1 MSSKFHTSAL
11 TGAALTSLLLL
22 GPAQAQTAAETS
34 LSGHEVI
41 FVYAPY
47 VVTRQVV
54 NPMMSKKSA
63 TGIELVTQSRTVNFA
78 DLDLSEAADVAT
90 LTMRVRHAAQDA
102 CTDIEKRYPKSE
114 YRPIPPNQD
123 CVGNA
128 FNEAMVTVR
137 MVEAAAAKY

>member
-1 MSSKFHTSAL
+1 MSKFHTSAL

-34 LSGHEVI
+34 LSGQHEVI

-47 VVTRQVV
+47 VVTRQVI
-54 NPMMSKKSA
+54 NPMMSKNSS

-90 LTMRVRHAAQDA
+90 LNMRVRHAAQDA
-102 CTDIEKRYPKSE
+102 CTDIERRYPKAQ
-114 YRPIPPNQD
+114 YHPIPANQD

-128 FNEAMVTVR
+128 VNEAMVTVR
-137 MVEAAAAKY
+137 ILEAAAAKY